1 MKFCF
6 ISFND
11 NVLYLRQEYLRL
23 FKFNNYS
30 LKLYFIHTRLCLLL
44 KTKRAT
50 KL

>member
-11 NVLYLRQEYLRL
+11 NALCLKQEYLRL

-30 LKLYFIHTRLCLLL
+30 LKLYFIHTRLCLLV
-44 KTKRAT
+44 KTKYTT